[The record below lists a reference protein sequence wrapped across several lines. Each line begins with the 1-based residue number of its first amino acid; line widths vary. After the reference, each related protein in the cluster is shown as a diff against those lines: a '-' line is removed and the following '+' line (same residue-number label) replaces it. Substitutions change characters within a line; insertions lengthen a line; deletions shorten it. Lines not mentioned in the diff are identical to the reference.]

1 MNKLTITRFPQ
12 LSFAGGE
19 AINSLCT
26 NLSFAGEN
34 VHKIM
39 FTSCQASEGK
49 SFVTMNVMRTLAR
62 LGKRVVLVDADLRRS
77 VIVSKYGL
85 QFSGQTRPMGL
96 SHLLAGKANVEDV
109 VYETNIPGAYIVPIG
124 REISNSLPLLVSPR
138 FRKLLD
144 RLMQMADYVLVDAPP
159 LGALIDAAEIAKSC
173 DGSLVVVSYNAVRR
187 QELVEVKRQLEQ
199 TGCPILGTVLNR
211 VELGNYLNRKYYYK
225 SYYKSYYAHDDDSA
239 PNRRSI
245 PREKDGAGK
254 RK

>member
-1 MNKLTITRFPQ
+1 MKRIDFTRFAE
-12 LSFAGGE
+12 LEYTGEE
-19 AINSLCT
+19 AINTLCT
-26 NLSFAGEN
+26 NLTFSGAG
-34 VHKIM
+34 VRRIM
-39 FTSCQASEGK
+39 MTSCHASEGK
-49 SFVTMNVMRTLAR
+49 SFITMNMLRTFAK

-85 QFSGQTRPMGL
+85 QFSGQARPMGL